1 MVGRSE
7 AQVVRLA
14 ALYAVLDASRHI
26 EGEHLAAALALWDYA
41 EASARYIFG
50 DATGDPVADQIMDA
64 LRGAGA
70 DGMTRT
76 EVSSL
81 LGRHKN
87 TERINRAFSTLLGA
101 GRVRREKEETGG
113 RPFERWFCR

>member
-1 MVGRSE
+1 M
-7 AQVVRLA
+7 
-14 ALYAVLDASRHI
+14 
-26 EGEHLAAALALWDYA
+26 
-41 EASARYIFG
+41 
-50 DATGDPVADQIMDA
+50 ADQIMDA

-76 EVSSL
+76 EVSNL
-81 LGRHKN
+81 FGRHKN

-113 RPFERWFCR
+113 RPSERWFCR